1 MRRYFHLLL
10 SLFFLIACSSQAAQE
25 SFVTQQPS
33 QTLQAISITP
43 SLALTPTIMAQ
54 ILPAPS
60 PTQVDFDN
68 LPKLKDVVLSSTEID
83 DATNAFPPIVIGT
96 KNNTNELQNS
106 CPEDC
111 AKFRF
116 SLNSGSFLTIVLSRA
131 GNRQEAE
138 SIVLDLRESFLKS
151 ETNEYSTN
159 ELTSVP
165 PNAWVEYTTDSVFNV
180 PPNAWVILDGLV
192 LTGDFHTSVASVA
205 HGNVVVL
212 IIYSQIYCGY
222 TPEYGKMCEGDLAYL
237 VFQTIEYLNAQTQ
250 KLEVVG
256 YPK

>member
-1 MRRYFHLLL
+1 MRRHFHLLL

-25 SFVTQQPS
+25 SFLTQQPS

-43 SLALTPTIMAQ
+43 SLALTPTITAQ
-54 ILPAPS
+54 ILS
-60 PTQVDFDN
+60 TIPTQVDFDN

-83 DATNAFPPIVIGT
+83 DATDAFPPIVIDA

-151 ETNEYSTN
+151 ETSEYSTN

-165 PNAWVEYTTDSVFNV
+165 PNAWIEYTTYSVFNV

-192 LTGDFHTSVASVA
+192 LTGDFHTSVTSVA
-205 HGNVVVL
+205 HDNVVVL
-212 IIYSQIYCGY
+212 IIYSQIYCAY

-237 VFQTIEYLNAQTQ
+237 VFQTIDYLNAQTQ